1 MTLISRAFAF
11 FSLVLAMTVPLQA
24 KDVKV
29 GGERPAVLKLP
40 HFYNAKKSYSLIVLL
55 HGRGNNATL
64 TDLYLGL
71 SRSQPFHDYL
81 LLLPEGT
88 VRDDGQQV
96 WNATES
102 CCATNNRDVD
112 DSKYLQDLVAEVKS
126 KYSVDPKRIYL
137 YGHSNGGFMSYRLAC
152 DTNGL
157 FAGVVSVAGSEFANP
172 ADCKTTTPI
181 NILQIHGTE
190 DSIVPF
196 DAEAAGEAYPG
207 AVRIAERWAERNQC
221 QTLTKLPRSLNLVL
235 IKLEPGLDENGKP
248 TIIGD
253 FKDYI
258 SLGIFPET
266 DQYIYDDCANGT
278 KVGLWKINGSNHG
291 PVFLGENFVGKTLK
305 FLGDK

>member
-1 MTLISRAFAF
+1 MTLVSRTVAF
-11 FSLVLAMTVPLQA
+11 FSLFFALTLPLQA
-24 KDVKV
+24 KDVRV
-29 GGERPAVLKLP
+29 GGDRPAVLKLP

-102 CCATNNRDVD
+102 CCATNNKDVD
-112 DSKYLQDLVAEVKS
+112 DSQYLQDLVAEVKS
-126 KYSVDPKRIYL
+126 KYNVDPKRVYL

-152 DTNGL
+152 DTNGV
-157 FAGVVSVAGSEFANP
+157 FAGVVSVAGSEFANA

-181 NILQIHGTE
+181 KILQIHGTD

-196 DAEAAGEAYPG
+196 DAEASGKTYPG
-207 AVRIAERWAERNQC
+207 AFKVVERWAERNHC
-221 QTLTKLPRSLNLVL
+221 QSYSEHPRSLNLVL

-253 FKDYI
+253 FTDYI
-258 SLGIFPET
+258 SLGFRPET
-266 DQYIYDDCANGT
+266 DQYIYDDCANGS

-305 FLGDK
+305 FMGDK